1 VTRPDGRAGLT
12 AWRQDQTER
21 VFQDAFL
28 ADIARHWRPSTRRE
42 RHLARRAGVVHAMV
56 RLFDGPPS
64 LAPAAGA
71 GALAALGTALL
82 PTAAQPNNPDYTLGP
97 PTWAYLLITLGLIGL
112 AVETARSPR
121 RIRPVPYTLLAALPL
136 GLGAAF
142 IGLMLHVATPAD
154 QALRIGVP
162 ALGIGVIVVAISSA
176 LQRFTVQRLAL
187 RLTAAGCALTAV
199 GQFDWAWMYG
209 GSGYRLLAVACACS
223 AGGALLNALGFA
235 RARLS
240 QSPGHQPP
248 MATAV

>member
-1 VTRPDGRAGLT
+1 MSRPGGLNVLAG
-12 AWRQDQTER
+12 WRQEQTER
-21 VFQDAFL
+21 LLQDAFL
-28 ADIARHWRPSTRRE
+28 SDIARHWRPTTRRE
-42 RHLARRAGVVHAMV
+42 RHLARKAEFIHAMV

-97 PTWAYLLITLGLIGL
+97 PTWAYLLITVGLIGL

-121 RIRPVPYTLLAALPL
+121 RIRPLPYSLMAALPI
-136 GLGAAF
+136 GLGTAF
-142 IGLMLHVATPAD
+142 IAIMLHVATPAD

-162 ALGIGVIVVAISSA
+162 ALGMGMVGVAVSSA
-176 LQRFTVQRLAL
+176 LRRFTVQRLAL
-187 RLTAAGCALTAV
+187 RLTSAGCALTAV

-209 GSGYRLLAVACACS
+209 DSGYLLLAVACACS

-235 RARLS
+235 RARLGD
-240 QSPGHQPP
+240 PGSHQPP
-248 MATAV
+248 MATAA